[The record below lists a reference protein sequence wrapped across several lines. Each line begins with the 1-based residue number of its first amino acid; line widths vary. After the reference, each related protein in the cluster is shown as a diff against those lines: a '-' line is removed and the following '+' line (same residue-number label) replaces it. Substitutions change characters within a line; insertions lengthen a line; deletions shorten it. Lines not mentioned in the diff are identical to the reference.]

1 MLRLQVHIWR
11 AVSAQKDQYI
21 QLEHVLSFFSS
32 PHWKH
37 ERFLKTKII
46 QDDLGAFQ
54 HQLQFFFQCLEWD
67 LSERS
72 FGIHP
77 KDKQCSGVGTLL
89 ACCLIYS
96 YNFPSMTFLYRAF
109 VLGHCQH
116 EDRYDLRPWAGK
128 SLEHQL
134 VQASSFTNQNKD
146 ISKVTQAGRLKPQS
160 HTFPTSKALW
170 LRVSSFPLG
179 TFKIIDV

>member
-1 MLRLQVHIWR
+1 MTDQNVCIVFGGASVGR
-11 AVSAQKDQYI
+11 AV
-21 QLEHVLSFFSS
+21 
-32 PHWKH
+32 
-37 ERFLKTKII
+37 
-46 QDDLGAFQ
+46 
-54 HQLQFFFQCLEWD
+54 
-67 LSERS
+67 
-72 FGIHP
+72 
-77 KDKQCSGVGTLL
+77 
-89 ACCLIYS
+89 
-96 YNFPSMTFLYRAF
+96 
-109 VLGHCQH
+109 
-116 EDRYDLRPWAGK
+116 RPWAGK